1 LPPKIPSLSSRKFV
15 KLLEKNGVYFV
26 RQRGTSHAIYE
37 RVTEGITRRAPV
49 VMGKSELSPKY
60 IKLVLRQL
68 GFSDEEM
75 DGMFRR

>member
-15 KLLEKNGVYFV
+15 RLLEKHGAYFV

-68 GFSDEEM
+68 GFSDEEIG
-75 DGMFRR
+75 GMFKR

>member
-1 LPPKIPSLSSRKFV
+1 MPPKIPSLSSRKFV
-15 KLLEKNGVYFV
+15 RLLEKHGAYFV

-68 GFSDEEM
+68 GFSDEEIG
-75 DGMFRR
+75 GMFKW

>member
-1 LPPKIPSLSSRKFV
+1 MPPRIPPLSSRKFV
-15 KLLEKNGVYFV
+15 KLLEKNGAYFV

-37 RVTEGITRRAPV
+37 RMVGGIIRRAPV

-68 GFSDEEM
+68 GFNDEEI
-75 DGMFRR
+75 DGMFKR